1 MVFNGCLQ
9 FSNKCPSGVHR
20 FSRAVL
26 PCTISMYFNSCVRS
40 RRRNCIS
47 PNRVVCVGSFRQQFE
62 ISLYPR
68 LSSPVPVVEST
79 SQTDVTPHHASS
91 RHAPPGGPAAGPS
104 PPGGPAAGPSPPGG
118 PAAGPRPEVGRS
130 PPEPAAFHR
139 PLVGL
144 VRKNDFCVHPRQPPT
159 YLNLLF
165 ALTSLQ
171 MEQPD
176 CQTPYPR
183 NQS

>member
-1 MVFNGCLQ
+1 M
-9 FSNKCPSGVHR
+9 
-20 FSRAVL
+20 
-26 PCTISMYFNSCVRS
+26 
-40 RRRNCIS
+40 
-47 PNRVVCVGSFRQQFE
+47 GSFRQQFE

-118 PAAGPRPEVGRS
+118 PAAGPAPPGGPTLSPSPPSGPSAGPAPPGGPAHPLSMGPRPEVGRS
-130 PPEPAAFHR
+130 PPEPAASHR
-139 PLVGL
+139 PSVGL
-144 VRKNDFCVHPRQPPT
+144 VRKKDFCVHPRQPPT

-165 ALTSLQ
+165 ALTNLQ
-171 MEQPD
+171 MEQLD
-176 CQTPYPR
+176 CQTPCPR